1 MMRFF
6 AVAVAAEAVTFAPAS
21 TTQRYAALD
30 AAFWRDVD
38 TQVGPDPPPRFAQFC
53 RQFRDTWN
61 DDVAEMGPEST
72 ELDDDKARPLLVG
85 DQYVARHGGLFPGLR
100 TTPWWDPSEFAWLTP
115 LVEAAPDIA
124 KELASARGIDEIVK
138 EGVEVEVKFPG
149 DAGRYAATI
158 LRQVEDDAF
167 LVSYEDGEEETVQR
181 SCIYGKATPWLR
193 RVRARGA
200 PPPLL
205 EACGFEHVSVA
216 TALSMAEPA
225 RFARTRAAWR
235 AALDAG
241 LFDVMQW
248 QRRVYGSPR
257 LVGLSRQRPR
267 SVLPAHS
274 DLRNW
279 VLTAHVPLT
288 TPAAPRPGPRAPP
301 PSLDAQKALA
311 PRRALAR
318 AATRDAD
325 RAAYA
330 AKLWGA
336 GERAGGGGAGMIV
349 AGEARPW
356 TEPLVFDTSFVH
368 SAYNDGDAPADY
380 LHVDFF
386 HPDLTAA
393 ERRALRVLRDG
404 QARWRAARAALRA
417 ELMR

>member
-1 MMRFF
+1 MRVLALAAAAG
-6 AVAVAAEAVTFAPAS
+6 AVAVAPAS
-21 TTQRYAALD
+21 TTRRYASLD

-38 TQVGPDPPPRFAQFC
+38 AQVGPDPPPRFAQFC
-53 RQFRDTWN
+53 RQFRDTWD
-61 DDVAEMGPEST
+61 DDVRTLGPEDT
-72 ELDDDKARPLLVG
+72 ELDDDKARPLLVD

-115 LVEAAPDIA
+115 LVEAAPDIS
-124 KELASARGIDEIVK
+124 KELATARGIDEIVE

-149 DAGRYAATI
+149 DAGRYAATV
-158 LRQVEDDAF
+158 VERVEEDAF
-167 LVSYEDGEEETVQR
+167 VLRYEDGEEETVQR

-193 RVRARGA
+193 RVQKRSA

-301 PSLDAQKALA
+301 PSLASQKALA

-318 AATRDAD
+318 ATTRDAD

-349 AGEARPW
+349 AGEARAW

-386 HPDLTAA
+386 HPDLTAV

-417 ELMR
+417 ELTR

>member
-1 MMRFF
+1 MRVLALAAAAG
-6 AVAVAAEAVTFAPAS
+6 AVAVAPAS
-21 TTQRYAALD
+21 TTQRYAHLD

-38 TQVGPDPPPRFAQFC
+38 AQVGPDPPPRFAQFC
-53 RQFRDTWN
+53 RQFCDTWD
-61 DDVAEMGPEST
+61 DDVAEMGPEDT

-100 TTPWWDPSEFAWLTP
+100 TTPWWDPSDFAWLTP
-115 LVEAAPDIA
+115 LVEAAPDIS

-149 DAGRYAATI
+149 DAGRHAATI

-167 LVSYEDGEEETVQR
+167 LVIYEDGEEETVQR

-193 RVRARGA
+193 RVQQRSA

-216 TALSMAEPA
+216 TALAMAEPA

-288 TPAAPRPGPRAPP
+288 TPAAPRPGPLTPP
-301 PSLDAQKALA
+301 PSLASQKALA

-336 GERAGGGGAGMIV
+336 GERVGSGAAGMIV
-349 AGEARPW
+349 AGEARAW

-386 HPDLTAA
+386 HPDLTVA

-417 ELMR
+417 ELTR

>member
-1 MMRFF
+1 MPDKEHE
-6 AVAVAAEAVTFAPAS
+6 ALWKVQEGLLPVLALAAAAGTVTLSP
-21 TTQRYAALD
+21 TQRYAALD
-30 AAFWRDVD
+30 AAFCRDVD
-38 TQVGPDPPPRFAQFC
+38 AQVGPDPPPRFAQFC

-61 DDVAEMGPEST
+61 DDVAEMGPEDT

-124 KELASARGIDEIVK
+124 NELAHARGVDEIVK

-193 RVRARGA
+193 RVQQRSA

-216 TALSMAEPA
+216 TALAMAEPA

-279 VLTAHVPLT
+279 VLTAHVPLA
-288 TPAAPRPGPRAPP
+288 TPAVAGP
-301 PSLDAQKALA
+301 SALA
-311 PRRALAR
+311 VLMTLRNTHVGPIWELYLALILAW
-318 AATRDAD
+318 AATAFILLQASFLQRFLGNRGLMAV
-325 RAAYA
+325 
-330 AKLWGA
+330 
-336 GERAGGGGAGMIV
+336 ERLMGMLLIMLSV
-349 AGEARPW
+349 DM
-356 TEPLVFDTSFVH
+356 LLDNLQSVFGH
-368 SAYNDGDAPADY
+368 A
-380 LHVDFF
+380 
-386 HPDLTAA
+386 
-393 ERRALRVLRDG
+393 
-404 QARWRAARAALRA
+404 
-417 ELMR
+417 